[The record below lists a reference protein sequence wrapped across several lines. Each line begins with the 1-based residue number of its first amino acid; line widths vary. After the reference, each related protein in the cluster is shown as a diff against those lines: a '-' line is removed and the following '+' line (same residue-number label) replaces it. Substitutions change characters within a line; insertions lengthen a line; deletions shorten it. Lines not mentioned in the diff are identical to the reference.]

1 MRAIE
6 KLTLNSS
13 YSIFYSKV
21 PVVREAEIGD
31 GTMNTT
37 KI

>member
-1 MRAIE
+1 MQVIE

-21 PVVREAEIGD
+21 AVVRKAEIGD